1 MKRFFQWL
9 LSPAVLGTL
18 ALLALSA
25 MIWWLG
31 PMISFGQTAPLS
43 GIWVRVIVLLLIWS
57 VWLGRLVW
65 LAWQRRKTN
74 AALLAGMGGG
84 PSASDKEAQVLAQR
98 FAEAGQRL
106 KATAGR
112 SWWGS
117 EQYLYELPWYM
128 FVGAPGSGKTTALM
142 NAGLQFLLA
151 DTTKGA
157 NLASVK
163 GVGGTRNCDWWFTQ
177 DAVLIDTAGRYAT
190 QESDRDVDASAWD
203 SFLALLKKTR
213 PRQPINGVLLTVNI
227 QDLLQQ
233 GPTERQE
240 HAAKLRARLQ
250 ELQTKLG
257 VRAPVYVLV
266 TKADLIGGFNES
278 FEALNKDERD
288 QVWGFTFEHANAAQ
302 DDPLRD
308 FAPLYQQLQQRLVD
322 QLVDRLEGERDVLR
336 RNAMFA
342 FPQEF
347 AALQAVLADFLRL
360 VVSGGGKL
368 ESAPLLRG
376 VYFTSGTQEGSPID
390 RVMGALG
397 RSFGIDARAAAA
409 GGRGKSFFLHR
420 LLREVVFAERGLGVV
435 SQAAVRRRR
444 LSRAVGFGVI
454 GLASLALLGGWMI
467 SRSRNLDYAAQVV
480 ERLPALKASLDALP
494 PANNADVSP
503 LPDVLMQ
510 VRNVARSDSFE
521 LADPPML
528 NGLGLYQG
536 DKLDAAAQLA
546 YARLLEKTLM
556 PRVARRLEERLR
568 AASKDN
574 LENAYEA
581 LKTYQM
587 LHLPEHFDAPTLR
600 AWITVDWDQNYARM
614 APEQRQ
620 ALDAHLD
627 ALLALGPLRPAIAKD
642 EALVANVRDML
653 VAYPLEYRV
662 YSRIKRQY
670 RPGEIPEFSA
680 AAAGGPNAAQVFTR
694 ASGEPLTKGVS
705 GLYTKQGYEKL
716 IKPAVQKTTLK
727 LAQEEPWVLG
737 LKPDAARLKDLAV
750 GTQLTDKVRRLYFE
764 DFIKT
769 WDKFL
774 ADVRLVKLAGL
785 ERSIAAARILSAVDS
800 PLAAYMRGVTAETR
814 LVPPAGA
821 AGALDKLAAQAKSE
835 AANLAGAVS
844 DNTAADAAGAGGPLE
859 RMVDDHFANIHRQ
872 VTGQPAPIDDTLKMF
887 NELYTQL
894 SAVDA
899 AQKSKSPPPPGGAAE
914 KVKAAAG
921 QQPEPIR
928 AMLEQLADA
937 GANQSRGAEI
947 QGLAGELK
955 PISEFCMRA
964 INGRYPFA
972 SGARADVLPED
983 FGQLFGGGGL
993 MDDFFQRRLV
1003 NLVDTSAANWSYK
1016 PLADGSKPV
1025 AAGSL
1030 AEFQRAARIREVFF
1044 RSGGKQPGLKIELR
1058 VAEMDPALKELLL
1071 DVDGQVQK
1079 LVAGGQ
1085 SISVTWP
1092 SQRVA
1097 AQIKLSSGAAGAAAP
1112 VLFEGPWALFR
1123 LFDRFGVEPSAVP
1136 EKFSIPIVLDG
1147 KKARVDVIAASVF
1160 NPFQLKE
1167 VKQFRCPAAL

>member
-9 LSPAVLGTL
+9 LSPQVLGTL

-25 MIWWLG
+25 LIWWLG
-31 PMISFGQTAPLS
+31 PLISFGQSAPLA
-43 GIWVRVIVLLLIWS
+43 GLWTRLIVLLLIWAI
-57 VWLGRLVW
+57 WIGRLAWV
-65 LAWQRRKTN
+65 AWQRRKTN
-74 AALLAGMGGG
+74 AALLAGLGGG

-98 FAEAGQRL
+98 FADAGRRL

-112 SWWGS
+112 SWWGG

-142 NAGLQFLLA
+142 NAGLQFLLG
-151 DTTKGA
+151 DGGKGGQQGA
-157 NLASVK
+157 VK

-203 SFLALLKKTR
+203 NFLSLLKKTR
-213 PRQPINGVLLTVNI
+213 PRQPINGVLLTINV

-233 GPTERQE
+233 GPAERQE

-278 FEALNKDERD
+278 FEALSKDERG
-288 QVWGFTFEHANAAQ
+288 QVWGFTFDHATTTA

-308 FAPLYQQLQQRLVD
+308 FAALYQQLQKRLVE

-347 AALQAVLADFLRL
+347 AALQTVLADFLAL
-360 VVSGGGKL
+360 VVAGGGKL
-368 ESAPLLRG
+368 EAAPLLRG

-390 RVMGALG
+390 RVMGALS

-409 GGRGKSFFLHR
+409 GARGKSFFLHR
-420 LLREVVFAERGLGVV
+420 LLRDVVFAERGLGAVA
-435 SQAAVRRRR
+435 SSAVRRRR
-444 LSRAVGFGVI
+444 VMRGAAFAAI
-454 GLASLALLGGWMI
+454 GLCSVALLGGWLV

-480 ERLPALKASLDALP
+480 ERLPALKATLDALP
-494 PANNADVSP
+494 PANTADVTP
-503 LPDVLMQ
+503 LPDVLTQ
-510 VRNVARSDSFE
+510 VRGVARSDSFD
-521 LADPPML
+521 LADPPLL

-546 YARLLEKTLM
+546 YARLLEKALM
-556 PRVARRLEERLR
+556 PRIAHRLEERLR

-581 LKTYQM
+581 LKTYLM
-587 LHLPEHFDAPTLR
+587 LHLPEQFDAATLR
-600 AWITVDWDQNYARM
+600 AWIAVDWDQNYARM

-627 ALLALGPLRPAIAKD
+627 ALLALGPLRPAVARD
-642 EALVANVRDML
+642 ETLVANVRDML
-653 VAYPLEYRV
+653 VALPLEYRV

-670 RPGEIPEFSA
+670 RAGEIAEFSV

-694 ASGEPLTKGVS
+694 NSGEPLTKGVS

-716 IKPAVQKTTLK
+716 IKPAVTKNTLR

-737 LKPDAARLKDLAV
+737 IKSDPARLKDLAV

-764 DFIKT
+764 DYIKT

-785 ERSIAAARILSAVDS
+785 ERSIAVARILSAVDS

-814 LVPPAGA
+814 LVAPAGA
-821 AGALDKLAAQAKSE
+821 ANALDKLAAQAKSE
-835 AANLAGAVS
+835 AANLAGAAPV
-844 DNTAADAAGAGGPLE
+844 DAGGAGGPLE

-955 PISEFCMRA
+955 PIAEFCMRA

-993 MDDFFQRRLV
+993 MDDFFQRRLL
-1003 NLVDTSAANWSYK
+1003 NLVDTSTPVWTYK

-1025 AAGSL
+1025 AAAAL

-1044 RSGGKQPGLKIELR
+1044 RSGGKQPALKIELR
-1058 VAEMDPALKELLL
+1058 VAELDPALKELVL

-1079 LVAGGQ
+1079 LTAGGQ
-1085 SISVTWP
+1085 SISVGWP

-1112 VLFEGPWALFR
+1112 LLFEGPWALFR

-1136 EKFSIPIVLDG
+1136 EKFSIPVVLDG
-1147 KKARVDVIAASVF
+1147 RRARVDVIAASVF

>member
-1 MKRFFQWL
+1 MKRFLQWL

-31 PMISFGQTAPLS
+31 PLISFGQTAPLS
-43 GIWVRVIVLLLIWS
+43 GLWARLILLLLIWS
-57 VWLGRLVW
+57 LWLGRLAW
-65 LAWQRRKTN
+65 LSWQRRKTN
-74 AALLAGMGGG
+74 AALLAGLGGG

-98 FAEAGQRL
+98 FADAGQRL

-112 SWWGS
+112 SWWSG

-142 NAGLQFLLA
+142 NAGLQFLLGDA
-151 DTTKGA
+151 KGGA
-157 NLASVK
+157 ATAGQGSVK
-163 GVGGTRNCDWWFTQ
+163 GVGGTRNCEWWFTQ

-203 SFLALLKKTR
+203 NFLSLLKQTR

-266 TKADLIGGFNES
+266 TKADLIGGFNET
-278 FEALNKDERD
+278 FEALNKEERD
-288 QVWGFTFEHANAAQ
+288 QVWGFTFDHASAAT

-308 FAPLYQQLQQRLVD
+308 FAALYQQLQQRLVE
-322 QLVDRLEGERDVLR
+322 QMLGRLEAERDVSR

-347 AALQAVLADFLRL
+347 AALQTLLGDFLRL

-420 LLREVVFAERGLGVV
+420 LLREVVFAERGLGAV
-435 SQAAVRRRR
+435 SQTAVRRRQLTR
-444 LSRAVGFGVI
+444 ALSFSVI
-454 GLASLALLGGWMI
+454 GLASLAMLSGWAI
-467 SRSRNLDYAAQVV
+467 SRSRNLAYAAQVV
-480 ERLPALKASLDALP
+480 ERLPALKTSLDALP
-494 PANNADVSP
+494 AANNADVSP
-503 LPDVLMQ
+503 LPEVLTQ
-510 VRNVARSDSFE
+510 VRSLARSDGFE
-521 LADPPML
+521 LADPPLL

-556 PRVARRLEERLR
+556 PRLARRLEERLR

-587 LHLPEHFDAPTLR
+587 LHLPEHFDASTLR
-600 AWITVDWDQNYARM
+600 AWITIDWDQNYARM

-627 ALLALGPLRPAIAKD
+627 ALLALGPLRPAIPKD
-642 EALVANVRDML
+642 EALVATVRDML

-694 ASGEPLTKGVS
+694 ISGEPLTKGVS

-769 WDKFL
+769 WDIFL

-835 AANLAGAVS
+835 AANLAGAEAS
-844 DNTAADAAGAGGPLE
+844 DASGAGGPLE

-914 KVKAAAG
+914 RVKAAAG

-993 MDDFFQRRLV
+993 MDDFFQRRLI

-1044 RSGGKQPGLKIELR
+1044 RSGGKQPSLKIELR
-1058 VAEMDPALKELLL
+1058 VADMDPALKELLL

-1085 SISVTWP
+1085 SISVSWP

-1112 VLFEGPWALFR
+1112 MLFEGPWAVFR
-1123 LFDRFGVEPSAVP
+1123 LFDRFGVEPSTVP
-1136 EKFSIPIVLDG
+1136 EKFSIPVVLDG
-1147 KKARVDVIAASVF
+1147 KKARLDVIAASVF

>member
-31 PMISFGQTAPLS
+31 PMISVGQAAPL
-43 GIWVRVIVLLLIWS
+43 GGVWVRVIVLLLIWS
-57 VWLGRLVW
+57 IWLGRLAWVS
-65 LAWQRRKTN
+65 WQRRKTN
-74 AALLAGMGGG
+74 TALLAGLGAG

-98 FAEAGQRL
+98 FADAGQRL

-112 SWWGS
+112 SWWGG

-151 DTTKGA
+151 DNAKGA
-157 NLASVK
+157 NLGSVK
-163 GVGGTRNCDWWFTQ
+163 GVGGTRNCEWWFTQ

-203 SFLALLKKTR
+203 NFLSLLKKTR

-278 FEALNKDERD
+278 FESLGKEERD
-288 QVWGFTFEHANAAQ
+288 QVWGFTFDSASAAT

-308 FAPLYQQLQQRLVD
+308 FGSLYQQLQKRLVE

-368 ESAPLLRG
+368 EAAPLLRG

-397 RSFGIDARAAAA
+397 RSFGIDARAASPGA
-409 GGRGKSFFLHR
+409 RGKSFFLHR
-420 LLREVVFAERGLGVV
+420 LLRDVVFAERGLGAV
-435 SQAAVRRRR
+435 SASAVRRRLLLR
-444 LSRAVGFGVI
+444 GAAFGFI
-454 GLASLALLGGWMI
+454 GLASVAMLGGWLV
-467 SRSRNLDYAAQVV
+467 SRSRNLDYASQVI

-494 PANNADVSP
+494 PANTADVTP
-503 LPDVLMQ
+503 LPDVLTQ
-510 VRNVARSDSFE
+510 LRSVAHGESFE
-521 LADPPML
+521 LADPPLL

-546 YARLLEKTLM
+546 YARLLETALM

-568 AASKDN
+568 SASKDN
-574 LENAYEA
+574 LESAYEA
-581 LKTYQM
+581 LKTYLM
-587 LHLPEHFDAPTLR
+587 LHLPEQFDAATLR

-627 ALLALGPLRPAIAKD
+627 ALLALGPLRPAVAKD

-653 VAYPLEYRV
+653 VAFPLEYRV

-680 AAAGGPNAAQVFTR
+680 AAAGGPNAAQVFMR
-694 ASGEPLTKGVS
+694 NSGEPLTKGVS

-737 LKPDAARLKDLAV
+737 IKNDAARLKDLAV

-764 DFIKT
+764 DYIKT

-821 AGALDKLAAQAKSE
+821 GNALDKLAAQAKSE
-835 AANLAGAVS
+835 AANLAGA
-844 DNTAADAAGAGGPLE
+844 APADSSGAGGPLE

-947 QGLAGELK
+947 QGLSAELK

-993 MDDFFQRRLV
+993 MDDFFQRRLL
-1003 NLVDTSAANWSYK
+1003 NLVDTSAVNWTYK

-1025 AAGSL
+1025 AAAAL
-1030 AEFQRAARIREVFF
+1030 AEFQKAARIREVFF
-1044 RSGGKQPGLKIELR
+1044 RSGGKQPAMKIELR
-1058 VAEMDPALKELLL
+1058 VAEMDPALKELQL

-1085 SISVTWP
+1085 SISVAWP

-1097 AQIKLSSGAAGAAAP
+1097 AQIKLSSGAAGAATP
-1112 VLFEGPWALFR
+1112 ILFEGPWALFR
-1123 LFDRFGVEPSAVP
+1123 LFDRFGIEPSAVP
-1136 EKFSIPIVLDG
+1136 EKFSIPIVVDG

-1167 VKQFRCPAAL
+1167 VKQFRCPAGL

>member
-18 ALLALSA
+18 ALLVLSL
-25 MIWWLG
+25 MIWWLA
-31 PMISFGQTAPLS
+31 PMISFGQSTPFA
-43 GIWVRVIVLLLIWS
+43 GIGSRLILLLLIWS
-57 VWLGRLVW
+57 VWLGRLAWVW
-65 LAWQRRKTN
+65 WKRRKTN
-74 AALLAGMGGG
+74 AALLAGLGGG

-98 FAEAGQRL
+98 FAEAQQRL

-112 SWWGS
+112 SWWGG

-151 DTTKGA
+151 DTAKGA
-157 NLASVK
+157 NQGAVK
-163 GVGGTRNCDWWFTQ
+163 GVGGTRNCEWWFTQ

-203 SFLALLKKTR
+203 NFLSLLKKAR

-233 GPTERQE
+233 GPTERQQ
-240 HAAKLRARLQ
+240 HAAQLRARLQ

-278 FEALNKDERD
+278 FEGLNKEERD
-288 QVWGFTFEHANAAQ
+288 QVWGFTFDSASTAQ

-308 FAPLYQQLQQRLVD
+308 FAPLYQQLQKRLVD
-322 QLVDRLEGERDVLR
+322 QLLDRLEGERDVLR

-347 AALQAVLADFLRL
+347 AALQAVLAEFLQW
-360 VVSGGGKL
+360 VVAGGGKL
-368 ESAPLLRG
+368 ETAPLLRG

-397 RSFGIDARAAAA
+397 RSFGIDARVASPGA
-409 GGRGKSFFLHR
+409 RGKSFFLQR
-420 LLREVVFAERGLGVV
+420 LLRDVVFAERGLGVV
-435 SQAAVRRRR
+435 SAAAVRRRQW
-444 LSRAVGFGVI
+444 LRAVSFSVI
-454 GLASLALLGGWMI
+454 GLATVAMLSAWAI
-467 SRSRNLDYAAQVV
+467 SRSRNLDYAAEVV
-480 ERLPALKASLDALP
+480 DRLPALKASLAALP
-494 PANNADVSP
+494 PTNTADVSSLPEP
-503 LPDVLMQ
+503 LTQ
-510 VRNVARSDSFE
+510 VRSVARSEKFD
-521 LADPPML
+521 LADPPLL

-546 YARLLEKTLM
+546 YARLLEKALM

-574 LENAYEA
+574 LESAYEA
-581 LKTYQM
+581 LKTYLM
-587 LHLPEHFDAPTLR
+587 LHQPEHFDAATLR
-600 AWITVDWDQNYARM
+600 AWIAADWDQNYARM

-627 ALLALGPLRPAIAKD
+627 ALLALGPLLPALAKD
-642 EALVANVRDML
+642 ESLVGNVRDML

-670 RPGEIPEFSA
+670 RPGDIAEFSA

-694 ASGEPLTKGVS
+694 LSGEPLTKGIS
-705 GLYTKQGYEKL
+705 GFYTKQGYEKL
-716 IKPAVQKTTLK
+716 IKPAVQKATLK

-737 LKPDAARLKDLAV
+737 IKSDAARLKDLAV

-764 DFIKT
+764 DFIKV
-769 WDKFL
+769 WDKFI
-774 ADVRLVKLAGL
+774 ADVRLVKLSGL

-800 PLAAYMRGVTAETR
+800 PLAAYMRGITAETR

-821 AGALDKLAAQAKSE
+821 GNALDKLAAQAKSE
-835 AANLAGAVS
+835 AANLAGA
-844 DNTAADAAGAGGPLE
+844 APAGAGGAGGPLE
-859 RMVDDHFANIHRQ
+859 RMVDDHFAIIHRQ

-899 AQKSKSPPPPGGAAE
+899 AQKSKSPAPPGGAAE

-947 QGLAGELK
+947 QGLSAELK

-972 SGARADVLPED
+972 SGASADVLPED
-983 FGQLFGGGGL
+983 FGQFFGGGGL
-993 MDDFFQRRLV
+993 MDDFFQRRLL
-1003 NLVDTSAANWSYK
+1003 NLVDTSAVNWAYK

-1044 RSGGKQPGLKIELR
+1044 RSGGKQPAMKIELR

-1079 LVAGGQ
+1079 LNPGGQ
-1085 SISVTWP
+1085 SISVSWP

-1097 AQIKLSSGAAGAAAP
+1097 AQIKLSSGAPGAAAP
-1112 VLFEGPWALFR
+1112 ILFEGPWALFR
-1123 LFDRFGVEPSAVP
+1123 LFDRYGVVPSTVP

-1147 KKARVDVIAASVF
+1147 RQARVDVIAASVF

-1167 VKQFRCPAAL
+1167 IKQFRCPAAL